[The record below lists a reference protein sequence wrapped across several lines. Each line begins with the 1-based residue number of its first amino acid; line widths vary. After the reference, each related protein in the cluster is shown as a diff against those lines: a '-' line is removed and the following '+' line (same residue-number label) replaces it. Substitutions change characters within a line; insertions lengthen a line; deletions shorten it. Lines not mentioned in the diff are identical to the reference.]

1 MLMRR
6 VKSDQKAALEGRDGT
21 GAPSLSIPPS
31 STTNDSPGPHVGIS
45 PDSISKKP
53 NLHSPPFQAP
63 KSPMPPTAH
72 LGASRYGGD
81 SRADTP
87 MDDTKQSSSIG
98 TDIQSG
104 VALDHAIMNPSP
116 PPEVEATISKLTSH
130 SNVLGVLV
138 LSRPEALV
146 IRSGG
151 AYFEPMGPGA
161 RERAMRLK
169 NVVEMVRNSTGGLE
183 RDVSRIESG
192 VC

>member
-1 MLMRR
+1 
-6 VKSDQKAALEGRDGT
+6 
-21 GAPSLSIPPS
+21 
-31 STTNDSPGPHVGIS
+31 
-45 PDSISKKP
+45 
-53 NLHSPPFQAP
+53 
-63 KSPMPPTAH
+63 
-72 LGASRYGGD
+72 
-81 SRADTP
+81 